1 MTYLATGVALL
12 TLLLVTGCGTTDSQM
27 QQQGHSQ
34 AYIMGFHDG
43 RHSGMKEEGNDFEHY
58 IRDESRYTTDLDYQ
72 SGWNAGEA
80 EGKKLQDQATAVG
93 TAAATGMATNS
104 VNKEAHKQNDPERA
118 AKQVLKN
125 TDTSGLGALEQ

>member
-58 IRDESRYTTDLDYQ
+58 IRDESRYTADLDYQ
-72 SGWNAGEA
+72 SGWNAGEV
-80 EGKKLQDQATAVG
+80 EGKKLQDQTTAVG
-93 TAAATGMATNS
+93 TAAATNS
-104 VNKEAHKQNDPERA
+104 INKEAQKQNDPERA